1 MKRLGMCQTTR
12 ETLRWL
18 RLEDVDTGTLMLLYR
33 ADQEKVAVSLSQR
46 ALFRLAAV
54 LDPLTIGHRR
64 RAIAMTIRIGFLAA
78 GATIIATCV
87 AVMLWNDLGAGPLDV
102 FIAALRQRTGL
113 PLMFAVWVTVGTL
126 TLLAW
131 LLGRRPGMGTIV
143 GPIVVGP
150 MMQVMLANL
159 ERIEPPHWLVARI
172 AIHLLA
178 VGAVGIG
185 IGAVMASRLG
195 QGTGELLALAASD
208 RSGRPEQRMRLMFEI
223 TYLTVGTLMGGPI
236 GLGTVLVALCIGPSV
251 TRGRRIVTSGI
262 DVSRRQLSAAYWA
275 LPR

>member
-1 MKRLGMCQTTR
+1 
-12 ETLRWL
+12 
-18 RLEDVDTGTLMLLYR
+18 
-33 ADQEKVAVSLSQR
+33 
-46 ALFRLAAV
+46 
-54 LDPLTIGHRR
+54 
-64 RAIAMTIRIGFLAA
+64 MTIRIGFLAA

-113 PLMFAVWVTVGTL
+113 PLMFAVWITVGTL

-159 ERIEPPHWLVARI
+159 ERIDPPHWLVARI

>member
-1 MKRLGMCQTTR
+1 
-12 ETLRWL
+12 
-18 RLEDVDTGTLMLLYR
+18 MLLYR
-33 ADQEKVAVSLSQR
+33 ADQEKVAVSRSQR

-113 PLMFAVWVTVGTL
+113 PLMFAVWITVGTL

-159 ERIEPPHWLVARI
+159 ERIDPPHWLVARI